1 VIVSGCSHE
10 KCDSFN
16 GHVCWFCP
24 GGAYG
29 LSGDVELSVDTD
41 AGSVVAVSCQI

>member
-1 VIVSGCSHE
+1 MSGCSHE

-24 GGAYG
+24 GGGAYG
-29 LSGDVELSVDTD
+29 LSGDVELSVETD